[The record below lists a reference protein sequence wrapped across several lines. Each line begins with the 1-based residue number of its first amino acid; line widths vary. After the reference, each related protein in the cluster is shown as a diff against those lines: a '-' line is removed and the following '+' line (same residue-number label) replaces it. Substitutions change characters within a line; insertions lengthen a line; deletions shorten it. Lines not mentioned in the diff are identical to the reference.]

1 MSNLEQ
7 LDVSWNRLCDQNDF
21 QVFRHLAGLKNV
33 RMLDNKIS
41 KLPNAHAY
49 LAAVIRQ
56 NVEELYVKNVYV
68 NAV

>member
-7 LDVSWNRLCDQNDF
+7 LDVSWNRLSDQNDF
-21 QVFRHLAGLKNV
+21 QVFRHLVGLKNV

-41 KLPNAHAY
+41 KLPNAHAC
-49 LAAVIRQ
+49 LKDVIQQ